1 MSMLDIMVIE
11 HHDNFTAVYM
21 YGQLA
26 FMCLVGTKEQREG
39 IPESTWQNFG
49 TWAASDD

>member
-1 MSMLDIMVIE
+1 MPDFMIIE
-11 HHDNFTAVYM
+11 HHENFSAVYM

-26 FMCLVGTKEQREG
+26 FMCLVGTKEQRQG
-39 IPESTWQNFG
+39 VPDATWRNFG